1 MRVIFLHLARPRVC
15 SAFFAA
21 VATAAVVSAAA
32 LLGAPAIAQEE
43 GGSDTH
49 YLAELELH
57 TAEEMFVLLS
67 RAEQLVSDGEIVL
80 DGEPRVAFVLHGP
93 EVRVLLRKNYLQN
106 KAVVDKAA
114 SLSALGVVEI
124 KACRT
129 WMGGDGIDPAELQFF
144 VETVPYGPA
153 EARRLLERESYISF

>member
-1 MRVIFLHLARPRVC
+1 MRFILLNLTKPGLIA
-15 SAFFAA
+15 S
-21 VATAAVVSAAA
+21 ATAVWLLAVSLFASPVWAEENAAA
-32 LLGAPAIAQEE
+32 DQ
-43 GGSDTH
+43 H
-49 YLAELELH
+49 YLAEFELH
-57 TAEEMFVLLS
+57 TAQEMQAFLL
-67 RAEQLVSDGEIVL
+67 RAEQLMIDGAIPL

-114 SLSALGVVEI
+114 ALSALGVVEI

-144 VETVPYGPA
+144 VETVPYGPS
-153 EARRLLERESYISF
+153 EARRLIEQENYISF

>member
-1 MRVIFLHLARPRVC
+1 MRFILLNLTKPGLIA
-15 SAFFAA
+15 S
-21 VATAAVVSAAA
+21 ATAVWLLAVSLFASPVWAEENAAA
-32 LLGAPAIAQEE
+32 
-43 GGSDTH
+43 DRH
-49 YLAELELH
+49 YLAEFELH
-57 TAEEMFVLLS
+57 TAQEMQAFLL
-67 RAEQLVSDGEIVL
+67 RAEQLMIYGAIPL

-114 SLSALGVVEI
+114 ALSALGVVEI

-144 VETVPYGPA
+144 VETVPYGPS
-153 EARRLLERESYISF
+153 EARRLIEQENYISF